1 MNRIN
6 RNIFAKSV
14 ARRTML
20 AGVGA
25 GLAGLLVKPLQVAEA
40 AGSPTRLLV
49 VHRPCGTVLENFFP
63 ATGDAHNFTLPS
75 IISSFEPLK
84 SQMIIANGITCPR
97 DPAWGSDQ
105 HAAALITM
113 MSGKKFVQ
121 IPGTD
126 AAGDPNAKNI
136 VAQDMSI
143 DQWLLT
149 KVAALQSP
157 NKSLPSI
164 QSTAYLPSGNGLPSF
179 KVMSYKGNNGALFPQ
194 ADAARLFQ
202 KIFIGDNAGLTPEQI
217 ARKLD
222 QNKSVLDRVHAD
234 LNRLNGLIPASQK
247 PKLDAHLTAIQVSD
261 SERRRWA
268 DG

>member
-84 SQMIIANGITCPR
+84 SQIGDFISQEAVHSREHVHFNR
-97 DPAWGSDQ
+97 QVAD
-105 HAAALITM
+105 L
-113 MSGKKFVQ
+113 V
-121 IPGTD
+121 D
-126 AAGDPNAKNI
+126 AAEERQRLGRLARP
-136 VAQDMSI
+136 
-143 DQWLLT
+143 
-149 KVAALQSP
+149 
-157 NKSLPSI
+157 
-164 QSTAYLPSGNGLPSF
+164 
-179 KVMSYKGNNGALFPQ
+179 
-194 ADAARLFQ
+194 DA
-202 KIFIGDNAGLTPEQI
+202 
-217 ARKLD
+217 
-222 QNKSVLDRVHAD
+222 
-234 LNRLNGLIPASQK
+234 
-247 PKLDAHLTAIQVSD
+247 
-261 SERRRWA
+261 
-268 DG
+268 